1 MPLKFTKK
9 RFDPGRKTWVF
20 KNDKAADHLR
30 CAIERTDSMKMKNF
44 QTFIAAIALVL
55 VLGVFTSCQQAG
67 GNQTGSEFI
76 PDMAHSVAYE
86 ANVLTNYS
94 LNTWDEESVKSRWD
108 LSQPGTP
115 VAGTVPR
122 GYAAIGSYD
131 LTFASAE
138 DAILKTAESM
148 KKNKAR
154 TNYRPNGH
162 VPYFYPDT
170 EEGRTAATEKI
181 IYNPF
186 PVTDE
191 ALANGKELY
200 TIYCAICHGDKG
212 DGDGYIVSGP
222 QSKYLA
228 QPANFTDDQFVN
240 ASNGRFYHAI
250 MYGKNVMGSHAD
262 KLSFEERW
270 DVIHYIRSLQAKA
283 RKVKYNSEVNELNP
297 DYGLPY
303 AQIKEQ
309 LEALDSEGHEAV
321 GEHSEDDTQDEQGH
335 EGGDQSH

>member
-1 MPLKFTKK
+1 MKK
-9 RFDPGRKTWVF
+9 KFDPASVWVF
-20 KNDKAADHLR
+20 TNEMAVTHPR

-44 QTFIAAIALVL
+44 QTFTTAIALAM
-55 VLGVFTSCQQAG
+55 VLGVFSSCQQAG
-67 GNQTGSEFI
+67 VNKTGSEFI

-94 LNTWDEESVKSRWD
+94 LNTWDEESVKSRWE

-115 VAGTVPR
+115 VQGTVPR

-138 DAILKTAESM
+138 EAVLKTAESL
-148 KKNKAR
+148 KKNEGRA
-154 TNYRPNGH
+154 TYRPNGH

-170 EEGRTAATEKI
+170 EEGRAAATEKI

-186 PVTDE
+186 PITDE
-191 ALANGKELY
+191 GLAKGKELY

-212 DGDGYIVSGP
+212 DGNGYLVSGP

-228 QPANFTDDQFVN
+228 QPAIFINDDFIN
-240 ASNGRFYHAI
+240 SSNGRYYHAI
-250 MYGKNVMGSHAD
+250 MYGKNVMGPHAD

-270 DVIHYIRSLQAKA
+270 DVIHYIRSLQAKEK
-283 RKVKYNSEVNELNP
+283 KVKYNSEVNELNP
-297 DYGLPY
+297 DYGVPY
-303 AQIKEQ
+303 AQVKEK
-309 LEALDSEGHEAV
+309 LEALKMAGHKSAEHAEPEGT
-321 GEHSEDDTQDEQGH
+321 EDHDH
-335 EGGDQSH
+335 EGGDHDH